1 MKDRGI
7 SRRDFLKLANSVVL
21 TVCGL
26 LGLGGLVKFLDTQTD
41 ASPQTD
47 FDLGPAEKI
56 EPGSRT
62 IHPEIPAML
71 IRDAQ
76 GFSAISLVCTHLGCT
91 VENKPEGFICPCHGS
106 HFDRLGKVIRGP
118 AEKALQ
124 ALKTEITSDGRLH
137 ILTE

>member
-56 EPGSRT
+56 EPGSRA

-71 IRDAQ
+71 IRDAE
-76 GFSAISLVCTHLGCT
+76 GFSALSLVCTHLGCT
-91 VENKPEGFICPCHGS
+91 VEAKDGGFACPCHGS
-106 HFDRLGKVIRGP
+106 LYAKDGSLLRGP
-118 AEKALQ
+118 AVQRLPILRIEVTGDEKL
-124 ALKTEITSDGRLH
+124 ILH
-137 ILTE
+137 TK